1 MRVLP
6 DVQVVQPAT
15 WGYLEER
22 KLKGGW
28 CKCREDHCQVK
39 LGAGQSR
46 R

>member
-15 WGYLEER
+15 WVYLEER
-22 KLKGGW
+22 W